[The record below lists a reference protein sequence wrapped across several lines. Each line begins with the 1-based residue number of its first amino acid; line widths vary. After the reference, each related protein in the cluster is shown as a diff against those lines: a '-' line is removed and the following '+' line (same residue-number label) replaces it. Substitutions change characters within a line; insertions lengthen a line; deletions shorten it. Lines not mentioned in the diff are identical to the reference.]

1 MEPQLAP
8 TVAGALFAPSAAI
21 VSPWEF
27 ALAMAEVAVCNGV
40 ELYRSTPVTNIKK
53 IDGGWQLT
61 TPNGSFAARYVVNA
75 AGLNAQAIHEMAAP
89 HTFTLE
95 PTRGEYYLL
104 DKSEGNRVNHVIFQ
118 CPNENGKGVLVTP
131 TVHGN
136 LLVGPN
142 AQPVAGDNTACTA
155 DGPCLCGGGG
165 QVQCA
170 GDPLWRV
177 HPQLCRCARQRGY
190 RGLRDRRSGRRAGL
204 Y

>member
-1 MEPQLAP
+1 MG
-8 TVAGALFAPSAAI
+8 VCAGHGGGGCAQR
-21 VSPWEF
+21 
-27 ALAMAEVAVCNGV
+27 V

-118 CPNENGKGVLVTP
+118 CPNENGKGV
-131 TVHGN
+131 
-136 LLVGPN
+136 
-142 AQPVAGDNTACTA
+142 
-155 DGPCLCGGGG
+155 
-165 QVQCA
+165 
-170 GDPLWRV
+170 R
-177 HPQLCRCARQRGY
+177 
-190 RGLRDRRSGRRAGL
+190 
-204 Y
+204 